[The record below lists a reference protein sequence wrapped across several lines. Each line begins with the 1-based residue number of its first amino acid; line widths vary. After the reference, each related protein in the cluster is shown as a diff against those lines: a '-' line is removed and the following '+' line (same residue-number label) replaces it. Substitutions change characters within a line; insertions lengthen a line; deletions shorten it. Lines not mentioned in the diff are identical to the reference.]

1 MEGGDIGKKIHLG
14 YNHDFQFSRTLPL
27 RLQTPESALRISY
40 CKHIFNALTTSTRIY
55 WAHSEIDNIQD
66 AHFVHFVLTFY
77 MIFPIMG

>member
-14 YNHDFQFSRTLPL
+14 YDHDFQFSRTLPL

-55 WAHSEIDNIQD
+55 WAHSEIDII
-66 AHFVHFVLTFY
+66 HEMHILYILF
-77 MIFPIMG
+77 